1 MPVKIIDRH
10 SFVSISKNFKTE
22 ICCDLTLLKLLKG
35 VLMKCIMARSIFEI
49 IYSVAAACRC
59 RRRCIY

>member
-35 VLMKCIMARSIFEI
+35 VLMKCIMARSIF
-49 IYSVAAACRC
+49 
-59 RRRCIY
+59 